1 MTHTLIN
8 RLLTC
13 ASAGFVLTG
22 VLTLGT
28 TAMELAQADLT
39 GQGRLVTDLHPSPTA
54 EIVYGIAA
62 AQAGADVQLALGM
75 LFVLGGMGFYALS
88 VVRSQ
93 PVRTVRRKARRVR
106 KTAPNRSVRVLRVRS
121 A

>member
-1 MTHTLIN
+1 MTHTLIH

-13 ASAGFVLTG
+13 ASAGFVLAG
-22 VLTLGT
+22 ILTLGT
-28 TAMELAQADLT
+28 TTVELVQADLT
-39 GQGRLVTDLHPSPTA
+39 GHGTLVTELHPSPSA
-54 EIVYGIAA
+54 EVVYGIAA

-75 LFVLGGMGFYALS
+75 LFVLAGMGFYALS

-93 PVRTVRRKARRVR
+93 PIRGMRTHLRRRKLG
-106 KTAPNRSVRVLRVRS
+106 PNKSLRTLRVRS